1 MKKNRFKW
9 FSRSFKALALFYFGI
24 FVLLHVVKAMD
35 LPESILGDEPEQRC
49 TMEISIYGGIGPAS
63 LDILERAQKR
73 AEKLNCGSLL
83 LIINTPGG
91 NLQSTRLI
99 VENILNSPL
108 PVLCLVA
115 PSGAHA
121 GSAGA
126 IIMQACHVSG
136 ALEATNL
143 GAATPVSGGGDQMSD
158 DMRNKIMNDTRSWVE
173 GLAKL
178 RGRNEEF
185 AKDIVESAKAVAARE
200 AFEINAIDWVG
211 ARKLDFL
218 TFADGKEVKMSD
230 DEMPIVQTG
239 DITTF
244 EPDLRHQVLSF
255 FTNPQIA
262 YLIFMGSLGL
272 LYFELTNPGLMVPGV
287 VGAVGLIVSLVSLH
301 MLEVTWAGLL
311 LIVLGM
317 ALMVA
322 EAFVASFG
330 ILGIGGV
337 TAFVIGSIFLFDTE
351 ATGYVLPLSTVIPT
365 AIFLFLPTATEALAG
380 ITISWRVN
388 PGILP
393 CPPLVAAARSPGRP
407 MAIILP
413 TPAKRNLARTSPC
426 PPIPISTSTIS
437 KAGKRPISHPT
448 TTDMTGNRTSLP
460 TAGTCCGVVRSATV
474 LNRTANAL
482 WYTILKQVS
491 ELK

>member
-1 MKKNRFKW
+1 MKKHSPRTYKNRFKW
-9 FSRSFKALALFYFGI
+9 FRRSFKAMAI
-24 FVLLHVVKAMD
+24 FLILNVVKATD
-35 LPESILGDEPEQRC
+35 LPEEALGVISDQKC
-49 TMEISIYGGIGPAS
+49 TMEIGIQGGIGPAS
-63 LDILERAQKR
+63 LDILERGQKR
-73 AEKLNCGSLL
+73 AEKMNCGSIL

-108 PVLCLVA
+108 PVLCIVA

-143 GAATPVSGGGDQMSD
+143 GAATPISGGGEQMGE

-185 AKDIVESAKAVAARE
+185 AKDIVESAKAVSARE
-200 AFEINAIDWVG
+200 AHEIGAIDWVG
-211 ARKLDFL
+211 TRKIDFL
-218 TFADGKEVKMSD
+218 AFADGREVKMAED
-230 DEMPIVQTG
+230 RKEVVKTG
-239 DITTF
+239 DVFTF
-244 EPDLRHQVLSF
+244 QPDLRYQFLSF

-272 LYFELTNPGLMVPGV
+272 LYFELTNPGMMVPGV
-287 VGAVGLIVSLVSLH
+287 IGGVGLIISLVSLH
-301 MLEVTWAGLL
+301 MLDVTWAGLL
-311 LIVLGM
+311 LILLGM

-351 ATGYVLPLSTVIPT
+351 ATGYALPLSTIIPA
-365 AIFLFLPTATEALAG
+365 AIFLALMMVGVAYLAINSFKYKKQG
-380 ITISWRVN
+380 AFDS
-388 PGILP
+388 
-393 CPPLVAAARSPGRP
+393 LVDHEGVVLNVDESGQ
-407 MAIILP
+407 
-413 TPAKRNLARTSPC
+413 
-426 PPIPISTSTIS
+426 
-437 KAGKRPISHPT
+437 
-448 TTDMTGNRTSLP
+448 
-460 TAGTCCGVVRSATV
+460 AGTMMIQGELWKFASTKSVQPKEKVIVKKHKGFT
-474 LNRTANAL
+474 LNVEPTNKA
-482 WYTILKQVS
+482 
-491 ELK
+491 